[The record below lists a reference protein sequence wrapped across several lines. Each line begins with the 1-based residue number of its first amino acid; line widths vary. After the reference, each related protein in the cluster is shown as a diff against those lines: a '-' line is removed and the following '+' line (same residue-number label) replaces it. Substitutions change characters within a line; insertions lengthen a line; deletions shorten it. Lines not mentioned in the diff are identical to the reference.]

1 MFNWFKNL
9 KISQR
14 FAIFAL
20 MIPITI
26 AIVAGIGLYKTNA
39 LKYEYDNLYG
49 FMLIPLLDVDK
60 GNLHRAVLTY
70 HLRELTRSDLS
81 PDERAASIEAV
92 RMEDK
97 NMTNFIARYE
107 SKWKTTLSPEFSAAL
122 AALGQQHLQ
131 EIESETLVNFHK
143 LYKAYVPLRDRLLSG
158 EKIDFKEIGKYL
170 TQMENTFDTLVKVN
184 RQFADNSNESAQ
196 NTISQMRW
204 LLVIFGVLLTFIAL
218 IVTWRISL
226 HITTPLASLSHATQ
240 QLTEGNLELDSINSS
255 IKNFTNRSDELG
267 HLAKLFYLMAKENN
281 QQNWIKTGQ
290 AKLNDLLSG
299 EQEITT
305 IANKVIYFLTSYMEA
320 QVGLFY
326 LRQTDEENDQKT
338 YFQLIASYAY
348 TTNDKIPTKF
358 WLGEGLIG
366 QVAVHKQMFTRT
378 QTPKEYTHIIQS
390 GLTSAVPE
398 YVVIVPFLYEDE
410 VKGVIELGFS
420 NKEPMTVQYEFLQQV
435 MPNIGIAINTAESR
449 ERLKELLD
457 QTQKQAVEL
466 QTKQAELQES
476 NEKLQSQSEELQSQS
491 EELQL
496 QQEELRQSNEELEE
510 RTKELERQQVE
521 ILEKNLALQ
530 KTKEAIE
537 IKAKELEL
545 ASKYKS
551 KFLANMSH
559 ELRTPLNSLLILAQ
573 ILAEN
578 DDKRLS
584 DKQVEYAK
592 TIYSAGSDLLTLIN
606 DVLDLSKVEAGK
618 IEIQSEDV
626 SLRALME
633 TIKQKFQ
640 VFAEKKG
647 LGFHID
653 TVDNLPDILHTDE
666 QRLKQ
671 ILNNMLSNAFKF
683 TSEGEV
689 RITIRRPSE
698 SEQENLASL
707 NLAPDETIVIS
718 VSDTGIGIP
727 KDKQQKVF
735 EAFQQADGSTSRRFG
750 GTGLGLSIS
759 RQFARALGGDL
770 QLESEEGKGSTFKL
784 YLPEKHVVNEND
796 SDFQEKDKE
805 EPSTDE
811 SDESVINSTPAS
823 PASQIIAD
831 DRDNLSENDKVLLII
846 EDDPIF
852 VKLTA
857 ELARE
862 KQFKYLIATDGK
874 SGLEL
879 AQQYKPHAIFL
890 DVGLPLLDGWSV
902 MELLKDNPETRHIPV
917 YFMSGYD
924 QSHDAKQM
932 GAIGYLHKPIN
943 TEQLAD
949 AFKNLQRF
957 VSNKLKKLLILA
969 DNEKT
974 KHEIEALVGGEDIEI
989 TFAATK
995 LEALQEL
1002 KQANFECLI
1011 LDVDVEQGSGIEL
1024 LEEFK
1029 QDKRLSQVPVII
1041 HANRDLSVD
1050 EESVLQRVENQLT
1063 LKEVYSPER
1072 LLDEATLFLHQ
1083 VEANLPAE
1091 KQKMLER
1098 VRDKQAIFKD
1108 KKILMVDDDVRNV
1121 FALVNVLEEKG
1132 MEVIVGQ
1139 TGKQALKLLEEHPD
1153 FDLVLMDIMMPDMD
1167 GYEAMREIRKQARF
1181 RKLPIIALTAKAM
1194 KNDKAKCIEAG
1205 ANDYLAKP
1213 LDKTKLLS
1221 LMRVWLYR

>member
-14 FAIFAL
+14 LAILAL
-20 MIPITI
+20 MTPITI
-26 AIVAGIGLYKTNA
+26 AIIAGIGLYKTNA

-92 RMEDK
+92 RLEDK
-97 NMTNFIARYE
+97 NMTDFIARYE
-107 SKWKTTLSPEFSAAL
+107 SEWKTTLSPEFSAAL

-131 EIESETLVNFHK
+131 DIESKTLVNFHE
-143 LYKAYVPLRDRLLSG
+143 LYKAYAPLRDRLLSG
-158 EKIDFKEIGKYL
+158 EQIGFKEIGKYL
-170 TQMENTFDTLVKVN
+170 TQMEETFDTLVKVN

-196 NTISQMRW
+196 NTISQMRK

-226 HITTPLASLSHATQ
+226 QITTPLASLSRATQ
-240 QLTEGNLELDSINSS
+240 QLTEGNLELDSRNSS
-255 IKNFTNRSDELG
+255 INQFTNRSDELG
-267 HLAKLFYLMAKENN
+267 QLANLFYMMAKENN
-281 QQNWIKTGQ
+281 KQNWIKAGQ
-290 AKLNDLLSG
+290 AKLNDILSG
-299 EQEITT
+299 EQEIIT
-305 IANKVIYFLTSYMEA
+305 IANQVIYFLTSYMEG

-326 LRQTDEENDQKT
+326 LLKTNNNKDDQKA
-338 YFQLIASYAY
+338 YLQVIASYAY
-348 TTNDKIPTKF
+348 TTNENIPNKF
-358 WLGEGLIG
+358 GVGEGLVG
-366 QVAVHKQMFTRT
+366 QAAVQKKMLTRT
-378 QTPKEYTHIIQS
+378 QTPKEYAHIIQS
-390 GLTSAVPE
+390 GLISAVPE
-398 YVVIVPFLYEDE
+398 YVILVPFLYENE
-410 VKGVIELGFS
+410 VKGVIEIGFS
-420 NKEPMTVQYEFLQQV
+420 EKQPMTHQYEFIKQV
-435 MPNIGIAINTAESR
+435 MLNLGIAINTAESR
-449 ERLKELLD
+449 DRMKELLD
-457 QTQKQAVEL
+457 KTQKQAVAL
-466 QTKQAELQES
+466 QTQQAELQQS
-476 NEKLQSQSEELQSQS
+476 NEELQSQSEELQSQS

-510 RTKELERQQVE
+510 RTKELEHQQVE

-530 KTKEAIE
+530 KSKEAIE
-537 IKAKELEL
+537 IKAKDLEL

-551 KFLANMSH
+551 EFLANMSH

-578 DDKRLS
+578 DEKNLS
-584 DKQVEYAK
+584 EKQIEYAE

-618 IEIQSEDV
+618 IEIQSENV
-626 SLRALME
+626 SLMALME
-633 TIKQKFQ
+633 TIEKKFQ

-647 LGFHID
+647 FAFHID
-653 TVDNLPDILHTDE
+653 AVDNLPDILHTDE

-689 RITIRRPSE
+689 RITIRRPLE
-698 SEQENLASL
+698 SEQDNISPFNLA
-707 NLAPDETIVIS
+707 ADESIVIS

-727 KDKQQKVF
+727 KDKQEKVF

-784 YLPEKHVVNEND
+784 YLPEKQVVNEND
-796 SDFQEKDKE
+796 SDFQEKE
-805 EPSTDE
+805 EPSIDE
-811 SDESVINSTPAS
+811 SDDSVINSTP
-823 PASQIIAD
+823 PIIAD

-852 VKLTA
+852 VRITA

-862 KQFKYLIATDGK
+862 KHFKYLIATDGN

-902 MELLKDNPETRHIPV
+902 MELLKDDPETRHIPV

-932 GAIGYLHKPIN
+932 GAIGYLYKPIN
-943 TEQLAD
+943 TEQLAE
-949 AFKNLQRF
+949 AFQNIQRV
-957 VSNKLKKLLILA
+957 VSNKFKKLLIIV
-969 DNEKT
+969 DNEKHQQ
-974 KHEIEALVGGEDIEI
+974 KIEALVGGKEIEI
-989 TFAATK
+989 TLATTK
-995 LEALQEL
+995 LQALQEL

-1011 LDVDVEQGSGIEL
+1011 LDVDVEQGSGVEL
-1024 LEEFK
+1024 LEELSK
-1029 QDKRLSQVPVII
+1029 DERLAKVPVIV
-1041 HANRDLSVD
+1041 HANRDLSVN
-1050 EESVLQRVENQLT
+1050 EENILHKFSNKLT

-1091 KQKMLER
+1091 KQQMLER

-1139 TGKQALKLLEEHPD
+1139 NGKEALQLLEEHPD
-1153 FDLVLMDIMMPDMD
+1153 FDLVLMDIMMPEMD
-1167 GYEAMREIRKQARF
+1167 GYEAMREIRKQVRF

-1194 KNDKAKCIEAG
+1194 KSDKAKCIKAG